1 MILYLWVMNFLE
13 ILYSSLFKFLK
24 DLKIQLIYLFN
35 NLKKYYLKKDD
46 VTNPHRKM
54 VNVPG
59 NQCFLLKQLV
69 HSKPGEKQ
77 FQINLLQHHSHGYLD
92 SNFQKFTK
100 TTPLSWPQ
108 ECRCLSHFPLAMWG
122 TSSPYIQS
130 CKQAKSCH
138 FLWAKGGK
146 ELRDGMHRI
155 TYHLLCHYVLPAF
168 WRHKRFNALFIFS
181 SQECGQNLTCVE
193 DVYLASLPQ
202 HSPQSFKYVVGKENW
217 FALQLFYSLHWI
229 LSSYCLFGFE
239 MFSFREMSICIHC
252 R

>member
-1 MILYLWVMNFLE
+1 
-13 ILYSSLFKFLK
+13 
-24 DLKIQLIYLFN
+24 
-35 NLKKYYLKKDD
+35 
-46 VTNPHRKM
+46 M

-59 NQCFLLKQLV
+59 NQFFLLKRLV

-77 FQINLLQHHSHGYLD
+77 FQINLLQHHSRGYLD

-181 SQECGQNLTCVE
+181 SQECGQNLMCVE
-193 DVYLASLPQ
+193 DVYLDSLPQ

-217 FALQLFYSLHWI
+217 FALQLFILCIEFSLVIVYLALKCSPFEKWAFAYTADRTINWYNI
-229 LSSYCLFGFE
+229 LGEIS
-239 MFSFREMSICIHC
+239 
-252 R
+252 

>member
-1 MILYLWVMNFLE
+1 M
-13 ILYSSLFKFLK
+13 
-24 DLKIQLIYLFN
+24 KIQLTYLFN

-77 FQINLLQHHSHGYLD
+77 FQINLLQHHSRGYLD

-155 TYHLLCHYVLPAF
+155 TYHLLCHYVLTSFLKAQTFQCSVHFFLARMWPKF
-168 WRHKRFNALFIFS
+168 DVCRRCLF
-181 SQECGQNLTCVE
+181 
-193 DVYLASLPQ
+193 SLPSSAF
-202 HSPQSFKYVVGKENW
+202 SPVFQICGSKRN
-217 FALQLFYSLHWI
+217 L
-229 LSSYCLFGFE
+229 
-239 MFSFREMSICIHC
+239 ICITTFLFSALNSL
-252 R
+252 